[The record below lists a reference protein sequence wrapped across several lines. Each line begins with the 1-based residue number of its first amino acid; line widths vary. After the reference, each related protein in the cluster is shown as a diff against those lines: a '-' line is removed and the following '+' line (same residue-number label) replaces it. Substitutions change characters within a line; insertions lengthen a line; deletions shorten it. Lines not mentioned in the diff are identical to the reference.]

1 MREMFRYDGSTV
13 AAEGATEQSL
23 HRAPEATMFQT
34 VLPARVDETMV
45 TIRSSACWVG
55 RTRTACF
62 SCGWL
67 SDVLGLFCPADS
79 AIDWSQSGGSRPPL
93 DEVKYFQLIFVRR
106 ISAPTLEDI
115 VHFYAEDIEHLY
127 EDYDVQCD
135 DRYVMNHCRH
145 CGARFG
151 DAKLFASPE
160 AVFNRSCAAR
170 GGRIALQRRAV
181 LIFATGRAAPVED
194 HVVAAIEGAAPPAR
208 SSGGPA

>member
-1 MREMFRYDGSTV
+1 
-13 AAEGATEQSL
+13 
-23 HRAPEATMFQT
+23 
-34 VLPARVDETMV
+34 MV
-45 TIRSSACWVG
+45 TIRSSACWVA

-62 SCGWL
+62 SCVRL
-67 SDVLGLFCPADS
+67 SDVLGLFFPADS
-79 AIDWSQSGGSRPPL
+79 AIDWSQGGGSRPPS
-93 DEVKYFQLIFVRR
+93 DGIKYFQLTFVRR

-127 EDYDVQCD
+127 EDYDVRCG

-145 CGARFG
+145 CGARFS

-160 AVFNRSCAAR
+160 ALFNRSCPAR
-170 GGRIALQRRAV
+170 GTPIALQRRPV
-181 LIFATGRAAPVED
+181 LIFATGHAAPVAD